1 MERVFL
7 LVSAGG
13 GPMECR
19 LAVGHVLALMR
30 REAEISG
37 VDVSWSTDDK
47 APASAF
53 VALEGTGSRQIAAA
67 WIGTVQWRQTSQL
80 RPGHRRANWFVG
92 VFDLPSPASVP
103 GSIPLAEV
111 LFSSFRAGGPGGQH
125 QNTTDSAVRAV
136 WRGFS
141 AVSRDGRSQHQNKAK
156 ALERL
161 QTLVQAAEAE
171 ARAGSKADAHARHRQ
186 LERGNPKRVFFG
198 PDFVE
203 TMRT

>member
-1 MERVFL
+1 MEQVYL

-19 LAVGHVLALMR
+19 LAVGHVLVLMR
-30 REAEISG
+30 QEAETLG
-37 VDVSWSTDDK
+37 VDVSFSTNDK
-47 APASAF
+47 APASAL
-53 VALEGTGSRQIAAA
+53 VALEGAGSTQMAAA

-92 VFDLPSPASVP
+92 IFALPSPDSGP

-111 LFSSFRAGGPGGQH
+111 QFSSFRAGRPGGQH

-156 ALERL
+156 ALARL
-161 QTLVQAAEAE
+161 QALVQVTKAE

-186 LERGNPKRVFFG
+186 LERGNPKRVFVG
-198 PDFVE
+198 PDFGE
-203 TMRT
+203 TIRT

>member
-1 MERVFL
+1 MEQVFL

-19 LAVGHVLALMR
+19 LAVGHVLARMR
-30 REAEISG
+30 QEAEVLG
-37 VDVSWSTDDK
+37 VDFSCSTEEA
-47 APASAF
+47 APTSALI
-53 VALEGTGSRQIAAA
+53 ALAGTGSRGMAAN

-92 VFDLPSPASVP
+92 VFDLPAPVTGA
-103 GSIPLAEV
+103 GEIPLAEV
-111 LFSSFRAGGPGGQH
+111 QFSSFRAGGPGGQH

-171 ARAGSKADAHARHRQ
+171 ARAGSKAATHTRHRQ
-186 LERGNPKRVFFG
+186 LERGNPKRVFLG
-198 PDFVE
+198 PNFVE
-203 TMRT
+203 TVPG

>member
-1 MERVFL
+1 MEQVFL
-7 LVSAGG
+7 LVTAGG

-19 LAVGHVLALMR
+19 LAVGHVLAQIRHEDEGL
-30 REAEISG
+30 G
-37 VDVSWSTDDK
+37 VDVSSSTDEK
-47 APASAF
+47 APASALI
-53 VALEGTGSRQIAAA
+53 ALQGAGSYLMATAGV
-67 WIGTVQWRQTSQL
+67 GTVHWRQASQIRL
-80 RPGHRRANWFVG
+80 GHRRANWFVG
-92 VFDLPSPASVP
+92 VFALPSPDI
-103 GSIPLAEV
+103 GQGGIPLSEV
-111 LFSSFRAGGPGGQH
+111 QFSSFRAGGPGGQH

-161 QTLVQAAEAE
+161 QALVQAAKAE

-186 LERGNPKRVFFG
+186 LERGNPRRVFLG

-203 TMRT
+203 TIWP

>member
-1 MERVFL
+1 MEQVYL

-19 LAVGHVLALMR
+19 LAVGHVLAQMR
-30 REAEISG
+30 REAEVLG
-37 VDVSWSTDDK
+37 VDVSCSTDDK
-47 APASAF
+47 APASSL
-53 VALEGTGSRQIAAA
+53 VALAGAGSRLMAVD
-67 WIGTVQWRQTSQL
+67 WIGTVQWRQASQL

-92 VFDLPSPASVP
+92 VFDLPSPTSGP
-103 GSIPLAEV
+103 ESIPLAEV
-111 LFSSFRAGGPGGQH
+111 QFSSFRAGGPGGQH

-141 AVSRDGRSQHQNKAK
+141 AVSRDGRSQHQNKAT

-161 QTLVQAAEAE
+161 HALVQAAKAE
-171 ARAGSKADAHARHRQ
+171 ALAGSRADSHALHRQ

-198 PDFVE
+198 PGFVE
-203 TMRT
+203 TVRT

>member
-1 MERVFL
+1 MEQVYL

-19 LAVGHVLALMR
+19 LAVGHVLAQMR
-30 REAEISG
+30 HEAEILG
-37 VDVSWSTDDK
+37 VDVSCSTDDK
-47 APASAF
+47 APASALI
-53 VALEGTGSRQIAAA
+53 ALQGAGSRLMAAA

-92 VFDLPSPASVP
+92 VFALPAPETGP
-103 GSIPLAEV
+103 GRVPLAEV
-111 LFSSFRAGGPGGQH
+111 QFSSFRAGGPGGQH

-136 WRGFS
+136 WHSFS

-161 QTLVQAAEAE
+161 QALVQAAKAE

-186 LERGNPKRVFFG
+186 LERGNPGRVFFG

-203 TMRT
+203 SIRT

>member
-1 MERVFL
+1 MEQVYL
-7 LVSAGG
+7 LVSAGV

-19 LAVGHVLALMR
+19 LAVGHVIAHMR
-30 REAEISG
+30 REAELLGI
-37 VDVSWSTDDK
+37 DVSCSTEDK
-47 APASAF
+47 APASALI
-53 VALEGTGSRQIAAA
+53 ALAGAGSRLLAMD
-67 WIGTVQWRQTSQL
+67 WIGTVQWRQASQL

-92 VFDLPSPASVP
+92 VFDLPPPSAGP
-103 GSIPLAEV
+103 GSIPLTEV
-111 LFSSFRAGGPGGQH
+111 QYSSFRAGGPGGQH

-161 QTLVQAAEAE
+161 LSLVQAAQAE
-171 ARAGSKADAHARHRQ
+171 ALAGSKADAHNRHRH

-203 TMRT
+203 TVRA

>member
-1 MERVFL
+1 MEQVYL

-19 LAVGHVLALMR
+19 LAVGHVLARMR
-30 REAEISG
+30 REAEGLG
-37 VDVSWSTDDK
+37 VDVSCSTDDK
-47 APASAF
+47 APASAY
-53 VALEGTGSRQIAAA
+53 VALEGVGSRLIAAA

-80 RPGHRRANWFVG
+80 RPEHRRANWFVG
-92 VFDLPSPASVP
+92 VFDLPALASGP
-103 GSIPLAEV
+103 GNIPLSEV
-111 LFSSFRAGGPGGQH
+111 QFSSFRAGGPGGQH

-161 QTLVQAAEAE
+161 RALVHAAEVE
-171 ARAGSKADAHARHRQ
+171 ASAGSKADTHTRHGQ

-198 PDFVE
+198 PDFAE
-203 TMRT
+203 TIRT

>member
-1 MERVFL
+1 MEQVFL

-19 LAVGHVLALMR
+19 LAVGHVLARIRQKADVL
-30 REAEISG
+30 G
-37 VDVSWSTDDK
+37 VDVSCSTEKK
-47 APASAF
+47 APASALI
-53 VALEGTGSRQIAAA
+53 ALAGTGSRGMAAD

-92 VFDLPSPASVP
+92 VFYLPSPAF
-103 GSIPLAEV
+103 GLGDIPLAEV
-111 LFSSFRAGGPGGQH
+111 QLSSFRASGPGGQH

-161 QTLVQAAEAE
+161 QALVQAAEAE
-171 ARAGSKADAHARHRQ
+171 ARAGSKAAAHTRHRQ
-186 LERGNPKRVFFG
+186 LEGGNPKRVFLG

-203 TMRT
+203 TLPG

>member
-1 MERVFL
+1 MEQVYL

-19 LAVGHVLALMR
+19 LAVGHVLARMR
-30 REAEISG
+30 REAEGLG
-37 VDVSWSTDDK
+37 VDVSYSTDDK
-47 APASAF
+47 APDSALI
-53 VALEGTGSRQIAAA
+53 ALAGAGSRLMAVD
-67 WIGTVQWRQTSQL
+67 WIGTVQWRQASQL

-92 VFDLPSPASVP
+92 VFDLPSPTSGP

-111 LFSSFRAGGPGGQH
+111 QFSSFRAGGPGGQH

-136 WRGFS
+136 WRSFS

-161 QTLVQAAEAE
+161 QALVQAAKAE
-171 ARAGSKADAHARHRQ
+171 ALAGSRADAHARHRQ
-186 LERGNPKRVFFG
+186 LERGNPKRVFIG

-203 TMRT
+203 TERT

>member
-1 MERVFL
+1 MEQVFL

-19 LAVGHVLALMR
+19 FAVGHVLARMR
-30 REAEISG
+30 QEADILG
-37 VDVSWSTDDK
+37 VDVSCSTEEK
-47 APASAF
+47 APASALI
-53 VALEGTGSRQIAAA
+53 ALAGTGSRAMAAD

-92 VFDLPSPASVP
+92 VFDLPSPAAGLGDV
-103 GSIPLAEV
+103 PLAEV
-111 LFSSFRAGGPGGQH
+111 QFSSFRAGGPGGQH

-141 AVSRDGRSQHQNKAK
+141 AMSRDGRSQHQNKAK

-161 QTLVQAAEAE
+161 QALVQAAEAE
-171 ARAGSKADAHARHRQ
+171 AHAGSKAAAHARHRQ
-186 LERGNPKRVFFG
+186 LERGTPKRVFLG

-203 TMRT
+203 TAPR

>member
-1 MERVFL
+1 MEQAYL

-13 GPMECR
+13 GTMECR
-19 LAVGHVLALMR
+19 LAVGHVLAQIR
-30 REAEISG
+30 HEAEGLG
-37 VDVSWSTDDK
+37 VDVSCSTDDK
-47 APASAF
+47 APASALI
-53 VALEGTGSRQIAAA
+53 ALQGAGSRLMAAA
-67 WIGTVQWRQTSQL
+67 WIGTVQWRQASQL

-92 VFDLPSPASVP
+92 VFALPSPETGP
-103 GSIPLAEV
+103 GGIPLAEV
-111 LFSSFRAGGPGGQH
+111 QFSSFRAGGPGGQH

-161 QTLVQAAEAE
+161 QALVQAAEAE
-171 ARAGSKADAHARHRQ
+171 ARAGSKADAHAHHRQ
-186 LERGNPKRVFFG
+186 LERGNPRRVFFG

-203 TMRT
+203 TIRT